1 MTLDSAA
8 EAFEAGQE
16 QGLLWMGHG
25 PRAEAMVQVV
35 CLTIDGR
42 KVICL
47 GPVLHVPPAG
57 ILVGEIQEIEF
68 GELIPADLAARLLDG
83 ELSKSMGVQ

>member
-1 MTLDSAA
+1 VKAIDSAA

-25 PRAEAMVQVV
+25 PRPMVQVV
-35 CLTIDGR
+35 CLTINGH

-83 ELSKSMGVQ
+83 ALSKSMGVQ

>member
-1 MTLDSAA
+1 MNAIDSAA

-16 QGLLWMGHG
+16 QGLLWMGLG
-25 PRAEAMVQVV
+25 PRAMVQVV

-42 KVICL
+42 KVVCL

-57 ILVGEIQEIEF
+57 IHVGDVQEIEF
-68 GELIPADLAARLLDG
+68 GELIPADLAAKLLDG
-83 ELSKSMGVQ
+83 RLSKAMGMQ